1 MIVYEIEQD
10 ASGDYYLW
18 EITLSNNP
26 CGDNYRLVFTS
37 GLLLD
42 VEKRKMELESK

>member
-1 MIVYEIEQD
+1 MMVYEIKQD
-10 ASGDYYLW
+10 ASGDYFLW
-18 EITLSNNP
+18 EVTLNNSP

-42 VEKRKMELESK
+42 VKKKKMELESK

>member
-1 MIVYEIEQD
+1 MIVYEIKQD
-10 ASGDYYLW
+10 ASGDYFLW
-18 EITLSNNP
+18 QVTVNNSP

-42 VEKRKMELESK
+42 VKKKKIELESK

>member
-1 MIVYEIEQD
+1 MMVYEIKQD

-18 EITLSNNP
+18 QVTVNNSP
-26 CGDNYRLVFTS
+26 CGDKHRLVFTS

-42 VEKRKMELESK
+42 VKKKKMELESK